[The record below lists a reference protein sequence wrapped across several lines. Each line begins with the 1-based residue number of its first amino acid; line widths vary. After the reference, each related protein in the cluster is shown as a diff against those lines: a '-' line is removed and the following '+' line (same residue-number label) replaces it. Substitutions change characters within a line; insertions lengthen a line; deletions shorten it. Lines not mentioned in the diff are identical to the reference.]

1 MSLIRS
7 EGSGDA
13 AEKFYNGAMTNS
25 IRLPA
30 PSGGGYLSRT
40 FDNNTTTNDWTFST
54 WIKRSV
60 VGTWSTVFYASST
73 SNPYYQSGLHFQT
86 TDTLRFYHFS
96 NTNTPPGGMHNIVET
111 TTKFR
116 DTSAWYHIVL
126 QRDNNGNTVIY
137 VNGTQEAS
145 SGSSSNYRYI
155 NGTSYSHYLGNYTY
169 QSNPGGFYHGYMAD
183 THFVDND
190 LVAPSVFAETKEGV
204 WIPIKTPNVTYGN
217 NGFRL
222 EFKET
227 GTSQNSS
234 GIGADTSGEDNH
246 WAVTTLVASDV
257 VPDTPENNF
266 CTLNAID
273 VGGHTPATN
282 DAMTLAEGNLKVTH
296 DNTGQWQGHRGT
308 FPVSSGKWYYE
319 VQMTTRPTHI
329 TENYGIGFFKAD
341 KYNQMYYGLAGN
353 LAFGMNG
360 NNAQTYK
367 DTATTAYGTA
377 ADADGETYMVAV
389 DFDNSK
395 IWFGL
400 EGSWMASGDPAAG
413 SNPSISSFDAGTYL
427 PLISSY
433 AYAGSAMGVWIFNF
447 GQEGTFAGTKTAGD
461 NADDNGYGNFLY
473 DEPAGFLAMCSAN
486 LDEPNIGPHSA
497 TQADDHFEATL
508 YTSDNIGS
516 GGTQNVTNVNFQPD
530 LVWLKNR
537 DSSSTEHTLFDSSRS
552 TGGNNY
558 HLATNGTAAQVG
570 ANSEYGYLSAFNSNG
585 FTLTGGS
592 TNANYVNQSTDKYIA
607 WNWKANGGTATA
619 SASESGTTPTY
630 SVQANTTSGFSIVTY
645 TGTGAN
651 GTVPHGLGA
660 VPELVIYRCYSDSS
674 SSDHWYVYSKYA
686 ATSNPERYEQYL
698 NLTYQA
704 YEDSDNTRAF
714 NATAPTST
722 VFSIGDIA
730 DVNENDE
737 LYIAYCF
744 TPIEGFSKM
753 GTYIGSGTSDGP
765 VIYTGFKPAWVM
777 MKRTDTADNW
787 VILDSARSTFNPR
800 DDYLYIE
807 NFQAEATHS
816 SVAIDLLSNGFKC
829 TGNATNVNTSGGT
842 YMYLAFAEI
851 PFKYAN
857 AG

>member
-461 NADDNGYGNFLY
+461 NADDNGHGNFLY
-473 DEPAGFLAMCSAN
+473 DVPAGFLAMCSAN
-486 LDEPNIGPHSA
+486 LSEPTIGPNSA
-497 TQADDHFEATL
+497 TQADDHFNAVI
-508 YTSDNIGS
+508 YS
-516 GGTQNVTNVNFQPD
+516 GDGNSQAITGVGFQPD
-530 LVWLKNR
+530 LLWIKKRSGSDNHV
-537 DSSSTEHTLFDSSRS
+537 LFDSTRGPSSGAKHRLYPNDVNPES
-552 TGGNNY
+552 DGGV
-558 HLATNGTAAQVG
+558 TAFG
-570 ANSEYGYLSAFNSNG
+570 ADG
-585 FTLTGGS
+585 FTVDGAYGS
-592 TNANYVNQSTDKYIA
+592 SGENNHTYVAY
-607 WNWKANGGTATA
+607 NWKANGGTTTTNDA
-619 SASESGTTPTY
+619 SATGVGDID
-630 SVQANTTSGFSIVTY
+630 SVYQANTTAGFSIVKY
-645 TGTGAN
+645 TGEGSDNTNIEIA
-651 GTVPHGLGA
+651 HGLGVAPRVVIVKNFDTASRRWQVYHEDLSADGSVVTENILLDVSTAESSYTSQIRA
-660 VPELVIYRCYSDSS
+660 VSS
-674 SSDHWYVYSKYA
+674 TTFTVRDVDA
-686 ATSNPERYEQYL
+686 DGNGFVNA
-698 NLTYQA
+698 
-704 YEDSDNTRAF
+704 NTK
-714 NATAPTST
+714 
-722 VFSIGDIA
+722 
-730 DVNENDE
+730 E
-737 LYIAYCF
+737 YIAYCF
-744 TPIEGFSKM
+744 ADVAGYSKFGQYTGI
-753 GTYIGSGTSDGP
+753 GTADGP
-765 VIYTGFKPAWVM
+765 VIYTGFRPRWIMTKKISGSGNWYIN
-777 MKRTDTADNW
+777 DTARSPGNSTDLFGDN
-787 VILDSARSTFNPR
+787 
-800 DDYLYIE
+800 LY
-807 NFQAEATHS
+807 A
-816 SVAIDLLSNGFKC
+816 DLANGESGNGMDILSNGFKIRN
-829 TGNATNVNTSGGT
+829 TDASQNTSSGT
-842 YMYLAFAEI
+842 YIYLAFAEA

-857 AG
+857 GK